1 MCEIPIEEL
10 CERVR
15 AYGGFSSH
23 AHPFRE
29 RDYIPKDYKRM
40 DITALDGI
48 EIVNTANGGDA
59 DQKAMELM
67 KSSGLKFTVGSD
79 THNVGTVEA
88 GILCGLIFDHRL
100 RTTEELIAALRSGEG
115 KVYKKQK

>member
-1 MCEIPIEEL
+1 
-10 CERVR
+10 
-15 AYGGFSSH
+15 
-23 AHPFRE
+23 
-29 RDYIPKDYKRM
+29 
-40 DITALDGI
+40 
-48 EIVNTANGGDA
+48 
-59 DQKAMELM
+59 M